1 MLAII
6 IILIIALIIINL
18 EKIWKKEINN
28 VRNAQIINITIKHA
42 GNQDI
47 TELNNH
53 KTIKFALSETK
64 KVYDVKKEIEKNIK
78 YVRSDLS
85 IARPEPEY
93 IHLMYSPFGK
103 RLHDDAPLTCMKEY
117 NSEYHP
123 EKELNDITLF
133 VVLENW

>member
-1 MLAII
+1 MIA
-6 IILIIALIIINL
+6 ILIILLITFIICNL
-18 EKIWKKEINN
+18 KKNRKQQVSN
-28 VRNAQIINITIKHA
+28 INITIKHA

-47 TELNNH
+47 AELNNH
-53 KTIKFALSETK
+53 KTIKFTIPETK
-64 KVYDVKKEIEKNIK
+64 NVYDVKKEIEKNIK
-78 YVRSDLS
+78 YVRSDQS

-123 EKELNDITLF
+123 EKKINDITLF